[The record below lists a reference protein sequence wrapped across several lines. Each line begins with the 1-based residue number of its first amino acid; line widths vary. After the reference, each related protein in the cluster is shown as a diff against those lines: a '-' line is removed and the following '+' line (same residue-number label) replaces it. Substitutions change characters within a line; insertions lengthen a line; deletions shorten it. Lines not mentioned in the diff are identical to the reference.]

1 MSLNFINGCGYRIT
15 SRLPQLAETRPME
28 RAAVELTLDDYRGS
42 DQMFHISPPGKW
54 ASIKATVPGGMIYH
68 GLSGD
73 DSGNQHAGA
82 VSTCGL
88 VVNDDVYAR
97 WISARIALE
106 IRLRYMYKW
115 RDMAGENVLN
125 LAPKIAPHSSIFACL
140 HAVPP
145 YRGPD
150 LGVAAQTPLASVGD
164 KTSPRSRPLRPR
176 PALPIAVG
184 ARRAREVDDERHGA
198 QDGGAV
204 HPPWRADDAFSRCEP
219 HTCCI
224 AIGGDAKSD
233 TLPAATA
240 TLVAAA
246 LKWERKTKET
256 KNAKKK
262 KGNIRVKQRLQKR
275 SFFPYTPLPCVNTAH
290 IVRT

>member
-1 MSLNFINGCGYRIT
+1 MPAPSAHASSLLTTMSIAFC
-15 SRLPQLAETRPME
+15 
-28 RAAVELTLDDYRGS
+28 DHGS
-42 DQMFHISPPGKW
+42 EKCHS
-54 ASIKATVPGGMIYH
+54 
-68 GLSGD
+68 
-73 DSGNQHAGA
+73 
-82 VSTCGL
+82 
-88 VVNDDVYAR
+88 AR
-97 WISARIALE
+97 WISAQIALE

-125 LAPKIAPHSSIFACL
+125 LARKIAPHSSIFARL

-145 YRGPD
+145 HRGPD
-150 LGVAAQTPLASVGD
+150 LGVAAHTPLASVGD

-256 KNAKKK
+256 KTPKKK
-262 KGNIRVKQRLQKR
+262 REHTGQAETTEEILL
-275 SFFPYTPLPCVNTAH
+275 PLHAIALREYCSHRADVG
-290 IVRT
+290 RT

>member
-115 RDMAGENVLN
+115 RDMAGKCTEFG
-125 LAPKIAPHSSIFACL
+125 AKIAPHSSIFACL

-204 HPPWRADDAFSRCEP
+204 HPPWRAERTAAYLSIAATLRCLAYGQDAFSRCEP

-233 TLPAATA
+233 TLPAAT
-240 TLVAAA
+240 
-246 LKWERKTKET
+246 
-256 KNAKKK
+256 
-262 KGNIRVKQRLQKR
+262 
-275 SFFPYTPLPCVNTAH
+275 
-290 IVRT
+290 VREVVVGRR